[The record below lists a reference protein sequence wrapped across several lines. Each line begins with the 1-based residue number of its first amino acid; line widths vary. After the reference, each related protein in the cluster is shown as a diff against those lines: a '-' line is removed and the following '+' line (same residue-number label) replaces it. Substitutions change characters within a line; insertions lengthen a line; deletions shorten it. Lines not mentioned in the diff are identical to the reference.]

1 MNKTEYLKLVDELE
15 NEYDAFYFENKYGDF
30 ESTENTHA
38 KHFKALKQLNGEKV
52 INALMWIHDC
62 YDCYYK
68 NELDEN
74 SPFNY
79 LREVIV
85 KANEI

>member
-1 MNKTEYLKLVDELE
+1 MAQNKEELLKLVDELE
-15 NEYDAFYFENKYGDF
+15 NEYDAYFFTNKYGDLDNK
-30 ESTENTHA
+30 ENTHA
-38 KHFKALKQLNGEKV
+38 KHFKELKQLNGEKV
-52 INALMWIHDC
+52 ISALMWIRYC

-79 LREVIV
+79 LREVI
-85 KANEI
+85 KNGI